1 MSPFQQPAKPIHILQ
16 VVHSLQIG
24 GTERVVA
31 DLARGFND
39 GEFRTS
45 VCCLDGLGEF
55 GEDLRNDGIPAHV
68 FERRA
73 GVDFSLVRRLRD
85 LYRSDQ
91 IDVVHAH
98 QYTPYFYAAAAA
110 LTSGLTPVI
119 FTEHGR
125 HWPDRLRIKRAM
137 VNQILDLT
145 TDSYTAV
152 SEFTRRSLVNY
163 EKIAARKIELIYNG
177 IDLACS
183 ENATENRND
192 MRSRFDLK
200 ESDLLVLS
208 IGRMDPIKD
217 FATLI
222 RAFAA
227 TTREF
232 PGAHLWIAGDGD
244 KCYKQALLTL
254 VGGLG
259 LNDKV
264 NLLGARRD
272 VDALLSA
279 SDLFAISSITE
290 ATSMTILEAMAADRT
305 VIATRTGGN
314 PELVVNGETGILV
327 PVGDVGAMTE
337 ALSRLLKDSAMRD
350 RMGAAARARVE
361 EKFSKE
367 TAFARYRDLYR
378 SIGYSS
384 RRHRARKVRNI
395 SLAKHVLSKTE
406 KA

>member
-1 MSPFQQPAKPIHILQ
+1 
-16 VVHSLQIG
+16 
-24 GTERVVA
+24 
-31 DLARGFND
+31 
-39 GEFRTS
+39 
-45 VCCLDGLGEF
+45 
-55 GEDLRNDGIPAHV
+55 
-68 FERRA
+68 
-73 GVDFSLVRRLRD
+73 VDFSLVRRLRD

-177 IDLACS
+177 IDLAGS
-183 ENATENRND
+183 ESTTENRND

-222 RAFAA
+222 RAFAR

-272 VDALLSA
+272 VDALLSS

-290 ATSMTILEAMAADRT
+290 ATSMTILEAMAAGRA
-305 VIATRTGGN
+305 VIATYTGGN
-314 PELVVNGETGILV
+314 PELVVDGETGILV

-337 ALSRLLKDSAMRD
+337 ALSRLLKGSAMRD
-350 RMGAAARARVE
+350 RMGAAARARVK
-361 EKFSKE
+361 EKFSKD

-384 RRHRARKVRNI
+384 RRHRARRVRNI
-395 SLAKHVLSKTE
+395 SLANHVLSKTE